1 MTSMLAG
8 RIANLYRSGAGI
20 GRAVEQ
26 AVWEATRLCPSISCG
41 VIAITSDGERTAQ
54 CNSRIFNTAS
64 AGDAAPRERH
74 VGLLRCTMPVI
85 APLCCYDDD
94 LLRIGVSKHPT
105 RPGQLTFQLK
115 GASLAEMDRE
125 QVFALFGTLR
135 RAAKALVELVGS
147 PVSDV
152 AMMTWPGGDGGHL
165 FPVHIRRDSD
175 GEDGGEDSK
184 DSTERHTAMF
194 HETSMVIRRAGVG
207 DDEQSNGRRGLLLVG
222 EAEAQGAVGAL
233 WGALQGGLREA
244 LQLEGPR
251 SPCSGPH
258 SPRSWSLLVDP
269 AAAGRGDVLV
279 ASSFPDHHWPSP
291 APFTS
296 GTHDAEFT
304 AALGP
309 RSWNFNVLCYV
320 ADGLRDKLGAP
331 SGVQSGYM

>member
-8 RIANLYRSGAGI
+8 RIANLHRSGAGI
-20 GRAVEQ
+20 ARAVEQ

-64 AGDAAPRERH
+64 AGDAAPQHERQ
-74 VGLLRCTMPVI
+74 VGLLRCTMPI
-85 APLCCYDDD
+85 IGPLCCYDDD

-115 GASLAEMDRE
+115 GTSLAGMDRE

-135 RAAKALVELVGS
+135 RAAKALVEVVGS
-147 PVSDV
+147 SVSDV
-152 AMMTWPGGDGGHL
+152 AMMTWPGGGGGHL
-165 FPVHIRRDSD
+165 FPVHTRRDSE
-175 GEDGGEDSK
+175 GEDGSK
-184 DSTERHTAMF
+184 DSTCTERHTAIF
-194 HETSMVIRRAGVG
+194 HETSMVIRRASVG
-207 DDEQSNGRRGLLLVG
+207 DGEQSNGRRGLLLVG

-251 SPCSGPH
+251 SPCSGPRR
-258 SPRSWSLLVDP
+258 PRSWSLLVDP
-269 AAAGRGDVLV
+269 AAAGRDHVLV

-296 GTHDAEFT
+296 THDAEFT

-309 RSWNFNVLCYV
+309 RSWDLDGLRCV
-320 ADGLRDKLGAP
+320 ADGLRDKLGGPA
-331 SGVQSGYM
+331 GVQSGYM